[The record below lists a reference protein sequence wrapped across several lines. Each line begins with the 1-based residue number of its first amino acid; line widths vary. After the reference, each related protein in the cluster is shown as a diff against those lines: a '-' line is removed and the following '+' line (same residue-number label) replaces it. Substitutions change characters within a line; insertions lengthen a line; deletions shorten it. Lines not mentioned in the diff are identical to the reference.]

1 MLCRYAFP
9 DCIMENGVAS
19 GLPVCKVILLVF
31 KKSKFLQEKAFVS
44 K

>member
-19 GLPVCKVILLVF
+19 GLPVCKVTHLVYKTKQNF
-31 KKSKFLQEKAFVS
+31 ARKSTL
-44 K
+44 